1 MIRTAAEPGR
11 TIIGTFLLL
20 AAMALALAP
29 LAVSLRSAGIILLAY
44 FAFSVGGM
52 GFAYLTAL
60 VAPAVGLV
68 GGDSAWL
75 IMLPVVLS
83 GNLLAMIGLEFAW
96 RAAALLVSPLLLVA
110 PALVVQLLSRQTL
123 FRIDLPWDD
132 GNGAW
137 LPLHLL
143 SALFGMLVAI
153 GVDRH
158 RSRKAS
164 LQDISAR
171 AASATSGRARPPLG
185 GEAPRPR

>member
-11 TIIGTFLLL
+11 SIIGSFLLL

-44 FAFSVGGM
+44 FAFSVGGI

-60 VAPAVGLV
+60 IAPAVGLI
-68 GGDSAWL
+68 GGDGAWL
-75 IMLPVVLS
+75 IMLPIVLS

-96 RAAALLVSPLLLVA
+96 RAAALLVSPLLLIT
-110 PALVVQLLSRQTL
+110 PALVVQLLSRQAL
-123 FRIDLPWDD
+123 FRIELPWDD

-143 SALFGMLVAI
+143 SALFGLLIALW
-153 GVDRH
+153 VDRQ
-158 RSRKAS
+158 RNRGAS
-164 LQDISAR
+164 PQEPSER
-171 AASATSGRARPPLG
+171 AAGNSSGRARPPASP
-185 GEAPRPR
+185 EAPRSR